1 MRCLKSM
8 NITEILRLR
17 EMELNLRDIADA
29 VGCSKT
35 TVGDILSKC
44 KDCGLT
50 FEEAEKLSPERINE
64 LIYPDSFGRKQ
75 SKDEPDWESIYKRL
89 TSGKRTN
96 LFYIWDQEYRNNN
109 PDGYSYSYF
118 CVKFNKWK
126 EETGKEVVLPQER
139 EPGKE
144 LFIDW
149 IGDTLD
155 CVVDY
160 ETGDIH
166 PAHFFVTTMGDSSYP
181 FVEAFPNETQ
191 INWNQAHIDAFEW
204 YGGLPKILVPDN
216 CKTAVVHTSLY
227 DPKINQAY
235 QDLARHYQLA
245 IIPARVRKPRDYR
258 QKSVIGNTSAQFLI
272 YWRNQA
278 E

>member
-75 SKDEPDWESIYKRL
+75 SKDEPDWKSIYKRL

-160 ETGDIH
+160 ETGDVH
-166 PAHFFVTTMGDSSYP
+166 PAHFFVTTLGDSSYP

-216 CKTAVVHTSLY
+216 C
-227 DPKINQAY
+227 
-235 QDLARHYQLA
+235 
-245 IIPARVRKPRDYR
+245 
-258 QKSVIGNTSAQFLI
+258 
-272 YWRNQA
+272 
-278 E
+278 